1 MKTRVCPKPGHET
14 VELRR
19 VAEELAQRQNE
30 PSSTLHL
37 LQAVAL
43 RSGPAADLL
52 VDRGVT
58 ADGLMAAT
66 IRNDPHKDSLER
78 VFARAAEVA
87 ASMNDPKPSAIH
99 VLIALLGEGNTAAR
113 RALMNQRVDPTH
125 LRAAAMHIGLGWV
138 GQRRLALRNQANVAP
153 AARVPSGV
161 TIPLFGA
168 TPARKDP
175 SDTRATSRGRR
186 AQIIPIMTPRVPAAR
201 ANEPAVEMRDS
212 TPPPSVPAPQP
223 ASEASRLTQRKPR
236 RVACAV
242 EQLDAKQFPTLC
254 AFGIH
259 LTAMAARGELDPVT
273 GREREI
279 EQLLDVLA
287 KRHGNNPV
295 LVGYPGVGKTSVV
308 RGLAQRLVESATVGS
323 ADDRLIIEISIPEFI
338 AGTGVRGALAQRM
351 VALHQEVK
359 RAAGRVVVFFD
370 EIHQLFSGDAA
381 EELGGELKLALAR
394 GELPC
399 IGATTFEG
407 YQRTI
412 DADPALARRFTVVEV
427 EEPSPADARRV
438 LDAAAERLQQHH
450 CVQYDAAA
458 LDDCIRW
465 TQRYLPARQLPDKA
479 VSVLDLAGARVRRRA
494 GRRVTR
500 EAVAEVVASIADMPT
515 ERLTESDN
523 ERYLRLEELVAD
535 KVVGH
540 QSAIGKIARILRRNA
555 AGLGS
560 KRPLGTFLL
569 LGPTGVGKTETA
581 KALAGTLFHSE
592 LAMTRIDMA
601 EYSEPHSVARLIGA
615 PPGYVGHDA
624 GGQLTEAVRR
634 RPYQIVLLD
643 EIEKAHQDVLQSFLS
658 VFDEG
663 RMTDGRGRTV
673 DFTNTVILMTSN
685 LGSDHTAA
693 RPKRRVGFGAE
704 QSVPSQRE
712 AESGVTAAARAA
724 LSPELYN
731 RIDEV
736 LVFEPLSR
744 EEVREVTRRLLARTA
759 AALADRQIELQL
771 DERALDWLLE
781 NGGYDITLGAR
792 PMKRTVARFVEAPL
806 AEQILGG
813 ALVGGMTAQLRVVGD
828 ELQIVALQ

>member
-14 VELRR
+14 IELRR
-19 VAEELAQRQNE
+19 VAEELARRQNE
-30 PSSTLHL
+30 PSSTLHVL
-37 LQAVAL
+37 LAVAL

-52 VDRGVT
+52 VERGVT
-58 ADGLMAAT
+58 AEALMAAQ
-66 IRNDPHKDSLER
+66 IRTDPHKDSLER
-78 VFARAAEVA
+78 VFARAAETA
-87 ASMNDPKPSAIH
+87 ADMNEDTPSAIH
-99 VLIALLGEGNTAAR
+99 VLVALLSEGNTAAR
-113 RALMNQRVDPTH
+113 RALMTQRVDPTH
-125 LRAAAMHIGLGWV
+125 LRAAAMHVGLGWV
-138 GQRRLALRNQANVAP
+138 GQRRLAMRSQANVAP
-153 AARVPSGV
+153 AAKVPTGV

-168 TPARKDP
+168 TPSRQGARDAR
-175 SDTRATSRGRR
+175 SAATRDRR
-186 AQIIPIMTPRVPAAR
+186 AQIIPIMAPRSPDKEAATR
-201 ANEPAVEMRDS
+201 PSE
-212 TPPPSVPAPQP
+212 PPPSVRQQSQPVAEAP
-223 ASEASRLTQRKPR
+223 RHTPR
-236 RVACAV
+236 RTKRPHAAV
-242 EQLDAKQFPTLC
+242 EQLDPKQFPMLST
-254 AFGIH
+254 FGIH
-259 LTAMAARGELDPVT
+259 LSAMAARGELDPVT

-279 EQLLDVLA
+279 ENVLDVLA

-295 LVGYPGVGKTSVV
+295 LVGHAGVGKTSVV
-308 RGLAQRLVESATVGS
+308 RGLAQRLAESATAGS
-323 ADDRLIIEISIPEFI
+323 ADDRIVIEISIPEFL

-359 RAAGRVVVFFD
+359 RAAGRIVVFFD

-399 IGATTFEG
+399 IGATTVEG

-412 DADPALARRFTVVEV
+412 DADPALARRFSVVEV
-427 EEPSPADARRV
+427 DEPSPSAARSV
-438 LDAAAERLQQHH
+438 LDVVAERLHQHH
-450 CVQYDAAA
+450 GVSYDAGA
-458 LDDCIRW
+458 LDDCLRW
-465 TQRYLPARQLPDKA
+465 TVRYLPGRQLPDKA
-479 VSVLDLAGARVRRRA
+479 VSVLDLAGARARRRA
-494 GRRVTR
+494 SRSVTR
-500 EAVAEVVASIADMPT
+500 QAVAEVVASIADMPI
-515 ERLTESDN
+515 ERLTESDR
-523 ERYLRLEELVAD
+523 ERYLQLEQLIAD

-540 QSAIGKIARILRRNA
+540 QAAITKIARILRRNA

-581 KALAGTLFHSE
+581 KALASTLFHSE
-592 LAMTRIDMA
+592 TATTRIDMA

-704 QSVPSQRE
+704 QIVPSQRE
-712 AESGVTAAARAA
+712 AESGVIAAARAR

-744 EEVREVTRRLLARTA
+744 DEVREVARRLLARTA
-759 AALADRQIELQL
+759 EALVDRQIELRI
-771 DERALDWLLE
+771 DEGAIDWLLE
-781 NGGYDITLGAR
+781 NGGYDISLGAR

-813 ALVGGMTAQLRVVGD
+813 ALVSGMSAHLRAIDGQLK
-828 ELQIVALQ
+828 IIALQ